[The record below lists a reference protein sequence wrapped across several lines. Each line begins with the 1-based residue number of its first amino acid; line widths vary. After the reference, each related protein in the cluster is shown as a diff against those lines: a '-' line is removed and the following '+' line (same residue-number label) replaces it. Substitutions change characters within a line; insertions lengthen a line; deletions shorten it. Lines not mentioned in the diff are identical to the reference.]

1 MSAVITTDDRQQVRD
16 AVLSEREE
24 RRAVLKRMVDLSPNT
39 KLGRKA
45 GVLLID
51 VEILDDR
58 IKECGGDV
66 GMERVLFAQVASGVR
81 LKEWA
86 EHYSIE
92 RGLLWAWISE
102 TDDRLQKYYRALR
115 GVADEYVSE
124 VVTIADGSDNE
135 SVKVD
140 EFRAAMRLKV
150 AEKYDQPRFGKQ
162 TKVTHEVVG
171 DLGDRLR
178 RAREREIIDV
188 PVDSITETL
197 DNPVFEL
204 AGASD
209 DSKEQ
214 GQAISKAVGFEG
226 VHRNDMR

>member
-1 MSAVITTDDRQQVRD
+1 MSNIVTTEDREQVRE

-45 GVLLID
+45 SVLLID

-58 IKECGGDV
+58 IKECGGDA
-66 GMERVLFAQVASGVR
+66 GMERILFAQVASGVR
-81 LKEWA
+81 LKYWA

-102 TDDRLQKYYRALR
+102 TEERLQKYYRALR

-124 VVTIADGSDNE
+124 VVTIADGSDE
-135 SVKVD
+135 QSIKVD

-162 TKVTHEVVG
+162 TKVTHEHKVDFG
-171 DLGDRLR
+171 EQLRL
-178 RAREREIIDV
+178 AQERVEKGRLIEGGASGV
-188 PVDSITETL
+188 VDSGA
-197 DNPVFEL
+197 
-204 AGASD
+204 AG
-209 DSKEQ
+209 
-214 GQAISKAVGFEG
+214 
-226 VHRNDMR
+226 RLLLLTP